1 MRIPKCAAAE
11 RATAALAAIIL
22 ATAPAMSP
30 AVAIS
35 DTAGEVR
42 GLLRKHY
49 LDAEAL
55 SRLPPDA
62 DATTLVRRLGDRYS
76 QLLSRQ
82 EVAKLLRRY
91 DPAGL
96 NLQVDDAS
104 GQLQVGVEPPAGS
117 EAERAGV
124 HMGDRVVRLGGRGT
138 RGLNIDEAEWLA
150 AEESEAAI
158 LPTAGGAERTVRL
171 PHAAAPTSPRRQL
184 TARAVAVRPGA
195 PPVGYLRLGEFTA
208 RSGTEAREAL
218 RSLKAQ
224 GCERLVLDLR
234 GNGGGAFGG
243 ALGVAG
249 LLLEPPSGGGGALVS
264 WSVDQQGVATPHRAQ
279 QPQEWSAPL
288 EVWVDWQT
296 ASASEIVA
304 GALRDTCR
312 ARVVG
317 LGHTFGKGVG
327 QTLYGLSDG
336 GGLALTVSCAP
347 SRWLGLGL
355 G

>member
-1 MRIPKCAAAE
+1 MRMRIPKCVAAE

-22 ATAPAMSP
+22 ATSPAMNP

-117 EAERAGV
+117 EA
-124 HMGDRVVRLGGRGT
+124 
-138 RGLNIDEAEWLA
+138 
-150 AEESEAAI
+150 
-158 LPTAGGAERTVRL
+158 
-171 PHAAAPTSPRRQL
+171 AP
-184 TARAVAVRPGA
+184 RP
-195 PPVGYLRLGEFTA
+195 P
-208 RSGTEAREAL
+208 
-218 RSLKAQ
+218 
-224 GCERLVLDLR
+224 
-234 GNGGGAFGG
+234 
-243 ALGVAG
+243 
-249 LLLEPPSGGGGALVS
+249 
-264 WSVDQQGVATPHRAQ
+264 
-279 QPQEWSAPL
+279 
-288 EVWVDWQT
+288 
-296 ASASEIVA
+296 
-304 GALRDTCR
+304 
-312 ARVVG
+312 
-317 LGHTFGKGVG
+317 
-327 QTLYGLSDG
+327 
-336 GGLALTVSCAP
+336 
-347 SRWLGLGL
+347 
-355 G
+355 